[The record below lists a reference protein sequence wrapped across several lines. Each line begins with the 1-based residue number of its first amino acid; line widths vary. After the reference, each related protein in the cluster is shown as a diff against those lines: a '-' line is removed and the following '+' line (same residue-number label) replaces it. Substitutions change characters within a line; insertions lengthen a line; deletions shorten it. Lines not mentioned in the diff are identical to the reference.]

1 MAVRLDKWQNIVGV
15 GWGGVRALLLVNPS
29 LIDSL
34 DTASLVLGVGDATV
48 DELAA
53 KGLTFSAITGLP
65 FFESKTSL
73 TGYGLAVWTRSRVFS
88 PPPGAYR
95 AAMNLEFAKE
105 LAAPVITFRTFA
117 FYGYADA
124 TEEQGATET
133 GSMSFAFYG
142 GVVPFVM
149 GELTLVDETNGF
161 SALDGDSFLRYDKA
175 FASTATGTR
184 TWSHGPGDAANRG
197 DFGDQ
202 RSFYVN
208 YTINAKTGEV
218 GDPFFTSTL
227 DG

>member
-1 MAVRLDKWQNIVGV
+1 MAVRLDPWQNIVGV
-15 GWGGVRALLLVNPS
+15 GWGGSIQSLLLVNMS
-29 LIDSL
+29 LADGIG
-34 DTASLVLGVGDATV
+34 ASLVLGVGKATV

-53 KGLTFSAITGLP
+53 QGLTFSASSGLP
-65 FFESKTSL
+65 FYEFKRSL
-73 TGYGLAVWTRSRVFS
+73 TGYGLTVWTRSNSVSFT
-88 PPPGAYR
+88 PPAGAYR
-95 AAMNLEFAKE
+95 AAMNLEFAQE
-105 LAAPVITFRTFA
+105 LAAPVITFRTSA

-133 GSMSFAFYG
+133 GSMSFVYFG
-142 GVVPFVM
+142 GVVPLVM
-149 GELTLVDETNGF
+149 DELTTVDGVG
-161 SALDGDSFLRYDKA
+161 DGNTFLRYDQS

-202 RSFYVN
+202 RAFFIN
-208 YTINAKTGEV
+208 YTINALTGEV